1 MVFASPLFLSIYMPL
16 LCICYACAPL
26 RMRNAV
32 LLLACVVFYGAGAG
46 DFFFLLVGLT
56 LLTVVL
62 GRFAYQNRLVSAGAI
77 VLNLAPLV
85 YYKYS
90 TFFGHIILDIQ
101 GIAYDPLAKG
111 LLPLGISFY
120 TFHAISYIVD
130 VYTGRIAADQRG
142 FRYALYLFL
151 FPHLI
156 AGPIVRY
163 REIERQFADSA
174 RAIRVASVSSGMQI
188 FLIGLSKKLLIGDY
202 AAGIADRVFG
212 QTVPLTTA
220 TAWIGVFAYTMQI
233 YFDFSGYSDM
243 AMGLAKMFGFRFPRN
258 FRRPYSAQSM
268 TDFWRRW
275 HISLSRWLRDYV
287 YIPLGGNR
295 HGTARTYLNLWLI
308 FFVCG
313 LWHGANYTFVV
324 WGIGHGIL
332 MVVERLGWW
341 RPRGWWGQLTT
352 FGWVMLLWVPFR
364 ADSMAATLNI
374 WSAMVGLGSSLA
386 DRHTVTF
393 LDPQSLLILTCAG
406 LITMMPQRWLQ
417 HSNSWLHT
425 HQTVRAGGI
434 ALLALLA
441 LMQLISQGFTPFIYA
456 NF

>member
-1 MVFASPLFLSIYMPL
+1 MVFASPLFLSIYMPI

-26 RMRNAV
+26 RVRNAV

-46 DFFFLLVGLT
+46 DFFFLLIGLT

-212 QTVPLTTA
+212 QTVPLTMA

-364 ADSMAATLNI
+364 ADSMAATLDI
-374 WSAMVGLGSSLA
+374 WRAMVGLGGSLA

-393 LDPQSLLILTCAG
+393 LDPRSLLILTCAG

-434 ALLALLA
+434 ALLAVLA

>member
-16 LCICYACAPL
+16 LCICYACAPVRL
-26 RMRNAV
+26 RNAV

-77 VLNLAPLV
+77 VLNLAPLL

-364 ADSMAATLNI
+364 ADSMAATLDI

-406 LITMMPQRWLQ
+406 LITMMPQRWLK
-417 HSNSWLHT
+417 HTNSWLHT

>member
-16 LCICYACAPL
+16 LCICYACAPVRL
-26 RMRNAV
+26 RNAV

-364 ADSMAATLNI
+364 ADSMAATLDI

>member
-1 MVFASPLFLSIYMPL
+1 MVFASPLFLSIFMPI

-26 RMRNAV
+26 RVRNAV
-32 LLLACVVFYGAGAG
+32 LLLACMVFYGAGAG
-46 DFFFLLVGLT
+46 EFFFLLLGLT
-56 LLTVVL
+56 GITVGL
-62 GRFAYQNRLVSAGAI
+62 GRFAYQNRLVSAVAI
-77 VLNLAPLV
+77 ILNLAPLV

-90 TFFGHIILDIQ
+90 TFLGHIILDIQ

-163 REIERQFADSA
+163 REIERQFADTA

-212 QTVPLTTA
+212 QTVPLTMA

-341 RPRGWWGQLTT
+341 RPRGWWGQLAT

-364 ADSMAATLNI
+364 ADSMAATLDL

-386 DRHTVTF
+386 DRYTVTF
-393 LDPQSLLILTCAG
+393 LDPRSLVILTCAG

-417 HSNSWLHT
+417 QIHGWF
-425 HQTVRAGGI
+425 HQRQTLRAGGL
-434 ALLALLA
+434 ALLAVLA

>member
-16 LCICYACAPL
+16 LCIGYACAPL
-26 RMRNAV
+26 RLRNAV

-62 GRFAYQNRLVSAGAI
+62 GRFAYQNQLVSAGAI

-101 GIAYDPLAKG
+101 GIAYNPLAKG

-202 AAGIADRVFG
+202 AAGITDRVFG
-212 QTVPLTTA
+212 QSVPLTTA

-364 ADSMAATLNI
+364 ADSMAATFDI

-417 HSNSWLHT
+417 NSNSWLHT